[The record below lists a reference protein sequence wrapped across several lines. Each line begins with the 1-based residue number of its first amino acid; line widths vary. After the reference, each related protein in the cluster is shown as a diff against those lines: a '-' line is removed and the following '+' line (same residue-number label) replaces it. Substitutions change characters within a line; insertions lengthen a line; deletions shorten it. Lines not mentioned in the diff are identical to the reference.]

1 MSRICTPHSSPR
13 RTPVI
18 AASHTYSAR
27 AALPALRACSITATT
42 APGGV
47 AGIFF
52 FLTVGGFA
60 DSAGLKSTHS
70 QRCAASNA
78 PDRMAWMPWMVLGF
92 IGWQTCGRQPDSLQ
106 SWPARDRADRYR
118 EAGLLS

>member
-1 MSRICTPHSSPR
+1 MSQICTPHSSPR

-18 AASHTYSAR
+18 AASHTYSAM
-27 AALPALRACSITATT
+27 AGLPAVRACSITVTT

-47 AGIFF
+47 ARVFF

-70 QRCAASNA
+70 QRRAASNA
-78 PDRMAWMPWMVLGF
+78 PDRMLWMPWMVQGTSRHRHRSTNRSTGQLVDTLKL
-92 IGWQTCGRQPDSLQ
+92 QVGRQ
-106 SWPARDRADRYR
+106 
-118 EAGLLS
+118 GV